1 MANIDDLDYE
11 SITDM
16 PTDEAIE
23 LLRQLRL
30 SRRIPV
36 KKTTKST
43 SKKKAKALPPVDP
56 NQAAEILKI
65 LKGE

>member
-1 MANIDDLDYE
+1 MANLDDLDYE

-36 KKTTKST
+36 KKTKST